1 MDGKK
6 YWAPAIEKAHYILGL
21 IAREPYKLKL
31 MDLSNRL
38 DINKSSM
45 FTLLSTL
52 EELGWIGKR
61 ADNTYGLGSTLGHL
75 GSAYLGQYDLA
86 ARFREEAAHT
96 RDLLNET
103 VQLARLDGDS
113 VLYLEKVEAPSRV
126 RLVSEPGMRFPAH
139 ATALG
144 KALLAWEPE
153 AAWPTRL
160 GEEPLEALTPN
171 TIIEPGML
179 AAQLREVR
187 AQGYSTEEQ
196 EAVMGFCCTAAPVLG
211 PDGKVIAAVSAS
223 LPLHKWEDGKDKA
236 IVEIK
241 RLAVRLS
248 LSETATEKE

>member
-1 MDGKK
+1 MNGKK

-21 IAREPYKLKL
+21 IAREPYELRL

-52 EELGWIGKR
+52 EELGWISKR
-61 ADNTYGLGSTLGHL
+61 DDNTYALGSTIGHL

-86 ARFREEAAHT
+86 ARFREEAAKT

-103 VQLARLDGDS
+103 VQLAKLDGGS
-113 VLYLEKVEAPSRV
+113 VLYIEKVEAPSRV

-144 KALLAWEPE
+144 KALLAWESE
-153 AAWPTRL
+153 AAWKTRL
-160 GEEPLEALTPN
+160 GEDPLEALTPN
-171 TIIEPGML
+171 TITERETL
-179 AAQLREVR
+179 EAQLREVKV
-187 AQGYSTEEQ
+187 QGYSTEEQ

-211 PDGKVIAAVSAS
+211 PDGKAIAAVSAS
-223 LPLHKWEDGKDKA
+223 LPLHKWNDGKEKA
-236 IVEIK
+236 AVEIK
-241 RLAVRLS
+241 RLALRLGF
-248 LSETATEKE
+248 SEAIMEKE